1 MNRGNSAGGKLAE
14 LGLAMPPAPEPK
26 GVYRPV
32 VVRGDLLYTSG
43 HLPVLPG
50 GELVVG
56 RLGEELDVSAGY
68 AAARLAGLGIL
79 ASLRKELGSLDHV
92 RRVLKT
98 FGVVNCVP
106 QFTQQPAVLNGC
118 SELFASVFG
127 PEAGVGARSAIGVS
141 ALPLG
146 VPVEIEAIFEIA

>member
-1 MNRGNSAGGKLAE
+1 M
-14 LGLAMPPAPEPK
+14 
-26 GVYRPV
+26 
-32 VVRGDLLYTSG
+32 
-43 HLPVLPG
+43 
-50 GELVVG
+50 VVG
-56 RLGEELDVSAGY
+56 RLGDELDVSAGY